1 MRRQKITMVDPWQIT
16 SRGWKAFKTPKAVE
30 NFTNKWHVHHVY
42 WRSPGNRRILLV
54 DFNHFK
60 ECYQQ
65 YRKVATKPTTKK
77 YTKTK
82 FSTKFPTKRTT
93 SSRRPTVGRTTYR
106 TGTRRT
112 TTRRSTWS
120 NRPKT
125 RYSSWKSYRQRSYR

>member
-16 SRGWKAFKTPKAVE
+16 SRGWKAFKTPKSVE
-30 NFTNKWHVHHVY
+30 NFTNKWRVHHVY

-60 ECYQQ
+60 ECYQE
-65 YRKVATKPTTKK
+65 YRKVTTKPTTKPTTKK
-77 YTKTK
+77 YAKTR
-82 FSTKFPTKRTT
+82 FSSKRTT
-93 SSRRPTVGRTTYR
+93 SSRPTAKRTTYR

-125 RYSSWKSYRQRSYR
+125 RYSTWKSYRKRSYR

>member
-16 SRGWKAFKTPKAVE
+16 SRGWKAFKTPKSVE

-42 WRSPGNRRILLV
+42 WRTPGNRRILLV

-60 ECYQQ
+60 ECYQE
-65 YRKVATKPTTKK
+65 YRKVTTKPTTKK

-82 FSTKFPTKRTT
+82 FSSKRTA
-93 SSRRPTVGRTTYR
+93 SRRPTVNSTTYR
-106 TGTRRT
+106 TGTRST
-112 TTRRSTWS
+112 AKRRSTWS

-125 RYSSWKSYRQRSYR
+125 RYSNWKSYRKPSYR

>member
-16 SRGWKAFKTPKAVE
+16 SRGWKAFKTSKSVE
-30 NFTNKWHVHHVY
+30 NFANKYHVHHVY
-42 WRSPGNRRILLV
+42 WRGPGNRRILLV

-60 ECYQQ
+60 ECYQEF
-65 YRKVATKPTTKK
+65 RKIATKPTATKK
-77 YTKTK
+77 YTQ
-82 FSTKFPTKRTT
+82 SSYKRTT
-93 SSRRPTVGRTTYR
+93 SRRRPTVNRTSYNTGT

-125 RYSSWKSYRQRSYR
+125 RYSNWKSYRKRSYR